1 MNKSGAF
8 TRLLGHYTDVLD
20 IVKEG
25 DRVAQLVLE
34 KVSLLHCGFLLSE
47 IWSNKNLQI
56 YTPEVAV
63 VEELEES
70 VRGAGGFGSTGV

>member
-1 MNKSGAF
+1 MG
-8 TRLLGHYTDVLD
+8 LHTDVLD

-34 KVSLLHCGFLLSE
+34 KVSLPHCDANLFLSVRLGL
-47 IWSNKNLQI
+47 IILQI